1 MNEQDLK
8 YLIMSYQ
15 QKSYDLFSQS
25 IANDAKI
32 RQLNELVEALTTKV
46 KEQQE
51 ELDKLKSKT
60 KKTSASTTSSKEEDF
75 T

>member
-8 YLIMSYQ
+8 YLIASYQ
-15 QKSYDLFSQS
+15 QKSFDLFSQS

-32 RQLNELVEALTTKV
+32 RQLNDLVEALNNKV

-51 ELDKLKSKT
+51 EIDKLNSKPKRAPKSD
-60 KKTSASTTSSKEEDF
+60 AGDF
-75 T
+75 

>member
-8 YLIMSYQ
+8 YLIASYQ
-15 QKSYDLFSQS
+15 QKSFDLFSQS

-32 RQLNELVEALTTKV
+32 RQLNDLVEALNNKV

-51 ELDKLKSKT
+51 ELDKLNSKPKRTST
-60 KKTSASTTSSKEEDF
+60 KEQDF
-75 T
+75 S

>member
-1 MNEQDLK
+1 MNEQDFK
-8 YLIMSYQ
+8 YLIISYQ

-32 RQLNELVEALTTKV
+32 RQLNELVEALTNKI

-51 ELDKLKSKT
+51 ELDKLKLKQ
-60 KKTSASTTSSKEEDF
+60 KKSTAAASSKDGDF
-75 T
+75 S

>member
-8 YLIMSYQ
+8 YLIASYQ
-15 QKSYDLFSQS
+15 QKSFDLFSQS

-32 RQLNELVEALTTKV
+32 RQLNDLVEALNNKV

-51 ELDKLKSKT
+51 ELDKLNSKPKRTTKSDT
-60 KKTSASTTSSKEEDF
+60 GDF
-75 T
+75 

>member
-8 YLIMSYQ
+8 YLIASYQ
-15 QKSYDLFSQS
+15 QKSFDLFSQS

-32 RQLNELVEALTTKV
+32 RQLNDLVEVLTSKV
-46 KEQQE
+46 NDQQE
-51 ELDKLKSKT
+51 ELNKLKSKP
-60 KKTSASTTSSKEEDF
+60 KRASSKEEDF

>member
-1 MNEQDLK
+1 MNEQDFK
-8 YLIMSYQ
+8 YLIISYQ

-32 RQLNELVEALTTKV
+32 RQLNELVEALTNKV

-51 ELDKLKSKT
+51 EIDKLKSKP
-60 KKTSASTTSSKEEDF
+60 KKTTAGATGSKEEDF